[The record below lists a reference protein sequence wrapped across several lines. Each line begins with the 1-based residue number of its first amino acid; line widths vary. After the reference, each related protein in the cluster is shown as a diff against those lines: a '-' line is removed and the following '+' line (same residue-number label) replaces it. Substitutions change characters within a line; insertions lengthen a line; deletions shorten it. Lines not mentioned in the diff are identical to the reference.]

1 MNRKSALSRATVFFL
16 TASVAL
22 LPAAAALASAEEGGG
37 GVDWMGWVWKVVN
50 FAILIFVLVKFG
62 GPAFRSFLQKR
73 TEAIEKSLEEAR
85 QARELAEKALAEVQ
99 ERLKYKDAEIQE
111 IIDAA
116 KLSGEKEREALIKEG
131 EKMSARII
139 EQARAN
145 MEFELKQ
152 AREAVKAEAVG
163 LAMELAE
170 NKLKE
175 KMTPAEQKRLIEE
188 ALDRLESGR
197 AG

>member
-163 LAMELAE
+163 LAIELAE

>member
-1 MNRKSALSRATVFFL
+1 MKRALGKASAVFL
-16 TASVAL
+16 VAL
-22 LPAAAALASAEEGGG
+22 MALAPTAAAFAAAEEGGG
-37 GVDWMGWVWKVVN
+37 GVDWMGWVWKVLN
-50 FAILIFVLVKFG
+50 FAILIFILVKFG

-73 TEAIEKSLEEAR
+73 TEAIQKSLQEAR

-152 AREAVKAEAVG
+152 AKEAVKAEAVE

-188 ALDRLESGR
+188 ALERLESGR

>member
-1 MNRKSALSRATVFFL
+1 MNRKGALSRAAVFFL